1 MNLSGLVHSVLTGA
15 WRLEREIVREHH
27 AFQKKTRGVREAL
40 LTNHESRMQL
50 YAGAEPGA
58 KRKHANVLSTPEDYK
73 QAWERIV
80 LIRAARQMEEDH
92 GFFDGL
98 LDDFETYVIGDT
110 LAYLPNTGNDEAD
123 AVIREYLEWQF
134 SEADYSGR
142 LDLTKIA
149 QVGVRSMKRDG
160 ECAFVPVDV
169 GDAIKLH
176 YYSGDCIGNPM
187 IATPADQNNFNGIIT
202 DPRTGAPVEYQVF
215 KRAPKMNAY
224 TFDRSF
230 RPDEFWH
237 YYDPF
242 RLQQYHGVSVFKNAI
257 RDAFDVD
264 EILEFAKLN
273 IKWRSS
279 QLPTIHNDTG
289 RPRGGQFGYFGFG
302 GAAGGAAVTPTS
314 SGGGPAPLTVDV
326 DGVTTTWMKTGEQVV
341 DYPNDFPNAQLQ
353 VTIEELRR
361 QCCKGAKLP
370 YEFAY
375 RSDDGGVV
383 QRFWVNKA
391 ENTFSK
397 DKALIRRI
405 LLDRYK
411 NRVIQKGIDTG
422 ELDLRRFGDLDTDL
436 KRFRGQWQM
445 GRSISVDYGRENDT
459 DIALIDA
466 GLMSPQDKTSESNR
480 NLSEIRGEIV
490 SNARANLKNA
500 RELAK
505 EFDLPIDQVLPL
517 LVKKWPNPPAN
528 QNPMQGAPDE
538 KKTKPSGAPAL
549 TE

>member
-1 MNLSGLVHSVLTGA
+1 MNVPGLIHSLLTGS
-15 WRLEREIVREHH
+15 WKHDREVVREQR
-27 AFQKKTRGVREAL
+27 AFLQRTRGVREAL
-40 LTNHESRMQL
+40 VMNHEARMQL
-50 YAGAEPGA
+50 YAGAEPGM
-58 KRKHANVLSTPEDYK
+58 KRKHPNVLSSPEDYK

-98 LDDFETYVIGDT
+98 LDDFETYVVGDV
-110 LAYLPNTGNDEAD
+110 LAYLPNTGSDEANT
-123 AVIREYLEWQF
+123 VIRDYLEWQF

-169 GDAIKLH
+169 GDAIKIH

-187 IATPADQNNFNGIIT
+187 IATPASPYDFNGIIT
-202 DPRTGAPVEYQVF
+202 DPKDGSPVEYQVF
-215 KRAPKMNAY
+215 KRAPKMASY
-224 TFDRSF
+224 TYDRSF
-230 RPDEFWH
+230 GPDEFWH

-242 RLQQYHGVSVFKNAI
+242 RLQQYHGVTVFKNAI

-273 IKWRSS
+273 IKFRSS

-289 RPRGGQFGYFGFG
+289 RPRGNQFGYFGFG
-302 GAAGGAAVTPTS
+302 GNGGAAGSQQPPTTAN
-314 SGGGPAPLTVDV
+314 GAPAPLTVDV
-326 DGVTTTWMKTGEQVV
+326 DGVSMTWMKTGEQVV
-341 DYPNDFPNAQLQ
+341 DYPHDFPNAQLQ

-391 ENTFSK
+391 ENTFNK
-397 DKALIRRI
+397 DKALLRRVF
-405 LLDRYK
+405 LEKYK
-411 NRVIQKGIDTG
+411 NRVIQKGIETG
-422 ELDLRRFGDLDTDL
+422 ELDLRKFGDLDSDL
-436 KRFRGQWQM
+436 RRFRGQWQM

-459 DIALIDA
+459 DIKLIEA
-466 GLMSPQDKTSESNR
+466 GLMSPQDKTSESGR
-480 NLSEIRGEIV
+480 NLAEIRAEIKA
-490 SNARANLKNA
+490 NAIAVLKD
-500 RELAK
+500 AK
-505 EFDLPIDQVLPL
+505 DVAEATGLPVDQVIPFLS
-517 LVKKWPNPPAN
+517 KKWPNPPSN
-528 QNPMQGAPDE
+528 QAPLGQQSE
-538 KKTKPSGAPAL
+538 PAPAAG
-549 TE
+549 TAKE